1 MPALNRPALNLPAVR
16 GSILASIIG
25 LSLAFAALQPA
36 GAAEGVSVF
45 SDPSKIA
52 AIGGSITEIVYALG
66 EETRLVARDSTSNYP
81 KAALDLPD
89 VGYMRA
95 LSPEGVLSVDPTG
108 ILALHGSGPREAVDV
123 LKKTSIP
130 FIEVPEHYSHEGIL
144 EKVRIVGK
152 ALGVDAK
159 AEVLAEELDAKLTA
173 AERQTA
179 SIKERKRVLFVLSI
193 QGGKILAAGSDTAA
207 DGMVR
212 LAGGVNAVEGFSGYK
227 QLSDEAIITARPDVI
242 LMMSNA
248 GPPVSDD
255 ELFGN
260 PSIAST
266 PAGVARKLVR
276 IDGGY
281 LLGFGPRTAD
291 AIHDL
296 AVSLY
301 GAQVTD

>member
-1 MPALNRPALNLPAVR
+1 MSFFSKSPTMR
-16 GSILASIIG
+16 GAMVG
-25 LSLAFAALQPA
+25 LSLVFAALQPA
-36 GAAEGVSVF
+36 GATEGISVF
-45 SDPSKIA
+45 ADPSKIV

-66 EETRLVARDSTSNYP
+66 EEKHLVARDSTSNYP
-81 KAALDLPD
+81 KAALGLPD

-95 LSPEGVLSVDPTG
+95 LSPEGVLSVNPTG
-108 ILALHGSGPREAVDV
+108 ILALHGSGPKEAVDV
-123 LKKTSIP
+123 LKKSSVP
-130 FIEVPEHYSHEGIL
+130 FIEVPEHYTHEGIL

-159 AEVLAEELDAKLTA
+159 AEVLAKELDAKLTS
-173 AERQTA
+173 AEKQTA
-179 SIKERKRVLFVLSI
+179 SIRERKRILFVLSI
-193 QGGKILAAGSDTAA
+193 QGGKILAAGGETAA
-207 DGMVR
+207 DGIVK

-227 QLSDEAIITARPDVI
+227 QMSDEAIVTARPDVI

-266 PAGVARKLVR
+266 SAGTARKVIR

-281 LLGFGPRTAD
+281 LLGFGPRTAE

-301 GAQVTD
+301 GAEITD

>member
-1 MPALNRPALNLPAVR
+1 MRFFPNLPAMR
-16 GSILASIIG
+16 RSMAAPILG
-25 LSLAFAALQPA
+25 LFLAFATLQPA

-45 SDPSKIA
+45 SNPSKIA

-66 EETRLVARDSTSNYP
+66 EEKHLVARDSTSNYP
-81 KAALDLPD
+81 KAALALPD

-95 LSPEGVLSVDPTG
+95 LSPEGVLSVNPTG
-108 ILALHGSGPREAVDV
+108 ILALHGSGPKEAVDV
-123 LKKTSIP
+123 LKKSSVP

-144 EKVRIVGK
+144 EKVRIIGK

-159 AEVLAEELDAKLTA
+159 AEVLAKELDAKLTS
-173 AERQTA
+173 AEKQTA
-179 SIKERKRVLFVLSI
+179 SIKERKRILFVLSI
-193 QGGKILAAGSDTAA
+193 QGGKILAAGSETAA

-227 QLSDEAIITARPDVI
+227 QMSDEAIITARPDVI

-266 PAGVARKLVR
+266 PAGTARKLIR

-301 GAQVTD
+301 CAEVTD

>member
-1 MPALNRPALNLPAVR
+1 
-16 GSILASIIG
+16 
-25 LSLAFAALQPA
+25 
-36 GAAEGVSVF
+36 
-45 SDPSKIA
+45 
-52 AIGGSITEIVYALG
+52 ITEIVYALG
-66 EETRLVARDSTSNYP
+66 EEKRLVARDSTSNYP

-89 VGYMRA
+89 VGYMRQ
-95 LSPEGVLSVDPTG
+95 LSPEGVLSVNPTT
-108 ILALHGSGPREAVDV
+108 ILALYGSGPKEAVDV
-123 LKKTSIP
+123 LKKTGIP
-130 FIEVPEHYSHEGIL
+130 FIEVPELYSREGIL
-144 EKVRIVGK
+144 QKVRIVGK
-152 ALGVDAK
+152 ALGVEAK
-159 AEVLAEELDAKLTA
+159 AEVLAKALDAKLTA
-173 AERQTA
+173 AEKQTA

-193 QGGKILAAGSDTAA
+193 QGGKILAAGSETAA

-212 LAGGVNAVEGFSGYK
+212 LAGGVNAVEGFSGYR
-227 QLSDEAIITARPDVI
+227 QMSDEAIITARPDVI

-266 PAGVARKLVR
+266 PAGTARKLIR
-276 IDGGY
+276 IDGAY

>member
-1 MPALNRPALNLPAVR
+1 MGCFSKIIAGPMV
-16 GSILASIIG
+16 GLA
-25 LSLAFAALQPA
+25 LAFTALQPA
-36 GAAEGVSVF
+36 AATEGVSVF

-66 EETRLVARDSTSNYP
+66 EEKHLVARDSTSNYP

-95 LSPEGVLSVDPTG
+95 LSPEGVLSVNPTG
-108 ILALHGSGPREAVDV
+108 ILALQGSGPKEAVDV

-130 FIEVPEHYSHEGIL
+130 FIEVPEHYSREGIL

-159 AEVLAEELDAKLTA
+159 ADVLAKELDAKLTA
-173 AERQTA
+173 AEKQTA

-193 QGGKILAAGSDTAA
+193 QGGKILAAGSETAA
-207 DGMVR
+207 DGMVK

-227 QLSDEAIITARPDVI
+227 QMSDEAVITARPDVI
-242 LMMSNA
+242 LMMTNA

-260 PSIAST
+260 PSVAST
-266 PAGVARKLVR
+266 PAGTARKLIR

-281 LLGFGPRTAD
+281 LLGFGPRTAE

-301 GAQVTD
+301 GAEVTD

>member
-1 MPALNRPALNLPAVR
+1 MAPA
-16 GSILASIIG
+16 IG
-25 LSLAFAALQPA
+25 LSLAFGALQPA
-36 GAAEGVSVF
+36 GATEGTAVF
-45 SDPSKIA
+45 ADPSRIA

-66 EETRLVARDSTSNYP
+66 EEKHLVARDSTSRYP

-95 LSPEGVLSVDPTG
+95 LSPEGVLSVNPTG
-108 ILALHGSGPREAVDV
+108 ILALHGSGPKEAVDV
-123 LKKTSIP
+123 LKKTSVP
-130 FIEVPEHYSHEGIL
+130 FIEVSEHYSHEGIL

-159 AEVLAEELDAKLTA
+159 AEVLARELDAKLTT
-173 AERQTA
+173 AEQQTA
-179 SIKERKRVLFVLSI
+179 SIKERKRILFVLSM
-193 QGGKILAAGSDTAA
+193 QGGKILAAGSETAA
-207 DGMVR
+207 DGMVK

-227 QLSDEAIITARPDVI
+227 QMSDEAVITARPDVI

-266 PAGVARKLVR
+266 PAGTARKLIR
-276 IDGGY
+276 IDGAY
-281 LLGFGPRTAD
+281 LLGFGPRTAE

-301 GAQVTD
+301 GGQVTD

>member
-1 MPALNRPALNLPAVR
+1 MPALSLPAVR
-16 GSILASIIG
+16 GSILAPMIG

-36 GAAEGVSVF
+36 GAAEGVAVF
-45 SDPSKIA
+45 SDPSKVA

-66 EETRLVARDSTSNYP
+66 EEKRLVARDSTSNYP

-95 LSPEGVLSVDPTG
+95 LSPEGVLSVNPTG

-159 AEVLAEELDAKLTA
+159 AEVLAKELDAKLTA
-173 AERQTA
+173 AERRTA

-212 LAGGVNAVEGFSGYK
+212 LAGGVNAIEGFSGYK

-260 PSIAST
+260 PSIAPT
-266 PAGVARKLVR
+266 PAGTARKLIR

-296 AVSLY
+296 AVSFY

>member
-1 MPALNRPALNLPAVR
+1 MPALSLPAVR
-16 GSILASIIG
+16 GSILAPMIG

-36 GAAEGVSVF
+36 GAAEGIAVF
-45 SDPSKIA
+45 SDRSKIA

-66 EETRLVARDSTSNYP
+66 EEKRLVARDSTSNYP

-95 LSPEGVLSVDPTG
+95 LSPEGVLSVNPTG

-159 AEVLAEELDAKLTA
+159 AEVLARELDAKLTA
-173 AERQTA
+173 AERRTA

-212 LAGGVNAVEGFSGYK
+212 LAGGVNAIEGFSGYK

-266 PAGVARKLVR
+266 PAGAVRKLIR

-296 AVSLY
+296 AVSFY

>member
-1 MPALNRPALNLPAVR
+1 MGCFSRIVAGPMV
-16 GSILASIIG
+16 GLA
-25 LSLAFAALQPA
+25 LAFTALQPA

-66 EETRLVARDSTSNYP
+66 QEKHLVARDSTSRYP
-81 KAALDLPD
+81 KAVLDLPD

-95 LSPEGVLSVDPTG
+95 LSPEGVLSVNPTG
-108 ILALHGSGPREAVDV
+108 ILALQGSGPKEAVDV

-130 FIEVPEHYSHEGIL
+130 FIEVPEHYSREGIL
-144 EKVRIVGK
+144 EKVRIIGK
-152 ALGVDAK
+152 ALGADAK
-159 AEVLAEELDAKLTA
+159 AEVLARDLDDRLTS
-173 AERQTA
+173 AEKQTA
-179 SIKERKRVLFVLSI
+179 SIKERKRVLFVLSV
-193 QGGKILAAGSDTAA
+193 QGGKILAAGSETAA

-227 QLSDEAIITARPDVI
+227 QMSDEAIITARPDVI

-248 GPPVSDD
+248 GPPVSDG

-260 PSIAST
+260 PSVAST
-266 PAGVARKLVR
+266 PAGAARKLIR
-276 IDGGY
+276 IDGAY

-301 GAQVTD
+301 GGQVTD